1 MYRIRGT
8 VKLTGAVKK
17 FAIVIGDDGREYFSI
32 PSLFR
37 FAQAYSCIRAGSSVE
52 FDPTPTPQGWRAMDV
67 TVLSLTAKDA
77 ATNGEESRL

>member
-17 FAIVIGDDGREYFSI
+17 FSIIIGDDGRDYFTI

-37 FAQAYSCIRAGSSVE
+37 FAQAYACLRPGSAVE
-52 FDPTPTPQGWRAMDV
+52 FDPTPTEQGWRATDV

-77 ATNGEESRL
+77 HAHGEEIRL

>member
-8 VKLTGAVKK
+8 VKLTSTVKK
-17 FAIVIGDDGREYFSI
+17 FAIVTGDDGREYFSI

-37 FAQAYSCIRAGSSVE
+37 FAQAYSCIRPGSSVE
-52 FDPTPTPQGWRAMDV
+52 FDPTPTPSGWRATDV

-77 ATNGEESRL
+77 VPHGEEKRL